1 LLLPDV
7 RLHNKKYSR
16 FYFITDTRKR
26 KVMNVKKHK
35 KYNGIQLRY
44 KGYMASRQIQKE
56 ITWLRVWWKQ
66 AVGQFGRAHLARQ
79 C

>member
-1 LLLPDV
+1 MEVKLDKTSAKRNGTFKLLLPDI

-16 FYFITDTRKR
+16 FYSITDTRKR

-44 KGYMASRQIQKE
+44 KGYMASR
-56 ITWLRVWWKQ
+56 
-66 AVGQFGRAHLARQ
+66 
-79 C
+79 